1 MNDER
6 DAQKVDEPS
15 GAPPDEGLAYDPT
28 MTEGDEANI
37 PPMSDPDPNATEQTP
52 PTSEARTSH
61 P

>member
-15 GAPPDEGLAYDPT
+15 RTPPDGDLAYDPM
-28 MTEGDEANI
+28 MTETDEANI
-37 PPMSDPDPNATEQTP
+37 PPMSDANPNATEQTP
-52 PTSEARTSH
+52 PTSQARTSH